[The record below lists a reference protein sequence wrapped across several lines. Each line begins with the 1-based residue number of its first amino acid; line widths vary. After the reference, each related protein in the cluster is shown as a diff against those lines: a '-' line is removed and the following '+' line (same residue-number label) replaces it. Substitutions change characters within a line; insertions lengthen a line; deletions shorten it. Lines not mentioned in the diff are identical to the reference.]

1 MLQYIGWSWHQAQI
15 CHDVELPQNE
25 MIGAWCNP
33 FSASIRCWSIL
44 YSPTCGSCCFFKL
57 YQTFNEIKGG
67 SGPYDLPVPSDCG
80 RMKKY
85 QILMHSL
92 GLHCLDNHKWLKTVC
107 YDTVLQAATRHFSF
121 ADYSIRSFGA
131 VSRRIEECRISLSD
145 GMIHDSGSLLVYW
158 YFACIDLL
166 FLCKCVSRNSQI
178 QVSLVMRQITLV
190 VGSWGTDT
198 SLERLGCFILTY
210 FFCVEILC

>member
-1 MLQYIGWSWHQAQI
+1 MLEYPIQSHMWFMLLFQI
-15 CHDVELPQNE
+15 IPDFQWNQR
-25 MIGAWCNP
+25 W
-33 FSASIRCWSIL
+33 FCWS
-44 YSPTCGSCCFFKL
+44 YYG
-57 YQTFNEIKGG
+57 ERRD

-92 GLHCLDNHKWLKTVC
+92 GLHCLDYHKWLKTVC

-145 GMIHDSGSLLVYW
+145 GMIHDSGSLLVYC